1 MKRYLLC
8 FYLTI
13 AAWSLSITLGF
24 GQSAY
29 HGGKGDGYAMAET
42 PTAQVGLEKAS
53 APSQLAV
60 YPQPLSAGDRLHI
73 QLPDDQQK
81 PVQYQFYTVRG
92 QLLQS
97 GQWPAGTAKASLLL
111 PESIQAGVYALKVTM
126 PEATYTK
133 RLTLIKP

>member
-13 AAWSLSITLGF
+13 AAWSLSITPGF

-42 PTAQVGLEKAS
+42 SSAQVGLEKAS

-81 PVQYQFYTVRG
+81 PIQYQFYTVRG
-92 QLLQS
+92 QLLQR
-97 GQWPAGTAKASLLL
+97 GQWPVGTAKASLLL